1 MSDITIVNDTIMK
14 TNITKEELND
24 ILNGISNMDYI
35 EKIQLR
41 ESASYRY
48 NSTKKINRKRKG
60 RKYSY
65 HFVKDIYTITEND
78 DNDICNVVISFNFND
93 IYVVTEVQPYSIH
106 ITINDMNDI
115 YDIVFC
121 KYNNFFKQ
129 LFNHIK
135 DFFIRR

>member
-1 MSDITIVNDTIMK
+1 MTDVTFVNDTILK

-24 ILNGISNMDYI
+24 ILNRISNMDYI

-48 NSTKKINRKRKG
+48 NSTKKINKKRKG

-65 HFVKDIYTITEND
+65 HFIKDIYTITEND
-78 DNDICNVVISFNFND
+78 DSDICNVVISFNFND
-93 IYVVTEVQPYSIH
+93 ISVVTEVQPYSIH

-121 KYNNFFKQ
+121 KYTNFFKQ